1 MDLEIWKNIEGYTG
15 IYSISNKR
23 RIKRNECEIVESRG
37 RVLHL
42 KEHIFNNKKN
52 GHVSLRIGLK
62 KSIDVNIN
70 DLFYKYFPEKMP
82 TLTKSSEEDWKDIE
96 GFEGSYQVSNK
107 GNVRRIN
114 SLRMK
119 CDIEVHILKPHKCK
133 SNGYLTVALSKNGKR
148 YHKTIHR
155 LVANEFLPNPQN
167 LPCINHK
174 DETKTNNNVCNL
186 EWCTYKYNANYGT
199 LQFRRS
205 FNSINKGR
213 SILIEKRDTNGVLL
227 ETFPS
232 IAEVARKLGYD
243 SAHISHSIKNNK
255 LAYGYKWIRKS

>member
-1 MDLEIWKNIEGYTG
+1 
-15 IYSISNKR
+15 
-23 RIKRNECEIVESRG
+23 
-37 RVLHL
+37 
-42 KEHIFNNKKN
+42 
-52 GHVSLRIGLK
+52 
-62 KSIDVNIN
+62 
-70 DLFYKYFPEKMP
+70 
-82 TLTKSSEEDWKDIE
+82 
-96 GFEGSYQVSNK
+96 
-107 GNVRRIN
+107 
-114 SLRMK
+114 MK
-119 CDIEVHILKPHKCK
+119 CDIAAHILKPHKCK
-133 SNGYLTVALSKNGKR
+133 SNGYLMVTLSKNGKR
-148 YHKTIHR
+148 YYKTIHR

-199 LQFRRS
+199 SQFRHS
-205 FNSINKGR
+205 INSINKGR

-243 SAHISHSIKNNK
+243 PSHISHSIKNNK